1 MENVK
6 PSSSD
11 NAASPSGPGRLLHQA
26 RQDLRL
32 APEDVAQILHLSP
45 KQIIALEQDDYKNL
59 PGPTYVRGYLRN
71 YAQLLGLSP
80 DKVLKSYNSLTIPS
94 KPISLPKS
102 APPPQITSGDRLVK
116 MATVAVVAVVLG
128 LVFLW
133 WRSNDEMPDVA
144 GTPPAV
150 VSQEPVFE
158 SPNPSQAAVPPPVAP
173 PHDMIAKENPP
184 VAHTPAPATVKPAPQ
199 ASAGVER
206 ARSEPASPVPAQKPP
221 EVKAPPPPTQDKMT
235 MSGMILNVAPAEP
248 SGKPA
253 ADAPP
258 AHADRAIVRTSPQT
272 DNVPAAARAHLVLHA
287 TQESWADIRDAYD
300 NKLLYENIPA
310 GRSVTIEGVAP
321 FSVFLGNADGVQVE
335 FNGKNF
341 DVSRYKRG
349 QVARF
354 TLGDK
359 TAVNN

>member
-6 PSSSD
+6 PSSPDTTKPS
-11 NAASPSGPGRLLHQA
+11 SGPGRLLHQA

-80 DKVLKSYNSLTIPS
+80 EKVLKSYNNLTIPS

-102 APPPQITSGDRLVK
+102 APPPQITSSDRLVK
-116 MATVAVVAVVLG
+116 TATAGVVVIVLG

-133 WRSNDEMPDVA
+133 WQNHEDAPDLA

-150 VSQEPVFE
+150 VSQQPAFE
-158 SPNPSQAAVPPPVAP
+158 TPHPADAMEPPPVAP

-184 VAHTPAPATVKPAPQ
+184 PAPAPATVEPTPPK
-199 ASAGVER
+199 SADVLR
-206 ARSEPASPVPAQKPP
+206 TRSEPA
-221 EVKAPPPPTQDKMT
+221 PPTAQTPPAENASPSHEKVT
-235 MSGMILNVAPAEP
+235 MSGMILNVEPGSQAVSPAPAR
-248 SGKPA
+248 
-253 ADAPP
+253 
-258 AHADRAIVRTSPQT
+258 ADRAITRST
-272 DNVPAAARAHLVLHA
+272 PAADIAPGTERSHLVLHA

-310 GRSVTIEGVAP
+310 GRRVTIEGVAP

-354 TLGDK
+354 TLGGK
-359 TAVNN
+359 TAVND

>member
-1 MENVK
+1 VENVK
-6 PSSSD
+6 PASLD
-11 NAASPSGPGRLLHQA
+11 NTAPSSGPGRLLHQA

-94 KPISLPKS
+94 NPISMPKS
-102 APPPQITSGDRLVK
+102 APPPQVTSSDRVIK
-116 MATVAVVAVVLG
+116 AATLGVVAVVLG
-128 LVFLW
+128 LVYLW
-133 WRSNDEMPDVA
+133 WRSHEDVPDVA
-144 GTPPAV
+144 VTPPPAV
-150 VSQEPVFE
+150 VSQGPVFE
-158 SPNPSQAAVPPPVAP
+158 SPGPTAASEPPPVAP
-173 PHDMIAKENPP
+173 PHDMIARENPP
-184 VAHTPAPATVKPAPQ
+184 SSPAPAAVKPAPP
-199 ASAGVER
+199 ASA
-206 ARSEPASPVPAQKPP
+206 ATLPSRSEPAPAAAQTPTAVKTPP
-221 EVKAPPPPTQDKMT
+221 EHEKVT
-235 MSGMILNVAPAEP
+235 MSGMVLNVAPSEP
-248 SGKPA
+248 PGSAAGKA
-253 ADAPP
+253 APTR
-258 AHADRAIVRTSPQT
+258 ADRAIVRTSPESDST
-272 DNVPAAARAHLVLHA
+272 PGAARSHLVLHA

-310 GRSVTIEGVAP
+310 GRRVVIEGVAP

-354 TLGDK
+354 TLGDE